1 MKKTLLLKHLL
12 FLTLITTLSSC
23 GTDDNGYIDIPDNTD
38 TIDTGNPP
46 LVIDIN
52 NLPFA
57 KLSDYKFYEGE
68 LQDMKP
74 VEGVLPYDLNS
85 SLFTDYSLKK
95 RFIWMPEG
103 SSATY
108 NGDGELLNFPT
119 GTILIKNFYYENV
132 LPNNVKRVIETR
144 LMIKKA
150 DEWIFANYVWND
162 EQNEAILDINGSYTD
177 ISWQQN
183 GVTKSTSYRIPS
195 AAECFTC
202 HKSGST
208 PIPIGTKPQ
217 NLNKVYN
224 YTDGS
229 QNQLSKWLQKGYLSG
244 TVPDAI
250 TSTVNWEDTSLPTE
264 LRVRSYL
271 DINCAHCHSEGAHC
285 DYMPVRF
292 AFTETAS
299 PDNLGICVPP
309 FEFINNSLTYIVTK
323 GNATRSA
330 LHYRINTNN
339 ESERMPLLGRT
350 VIHEEGVE
358 LIKNWINGMDSPCP

>member
-1 MKKTLLLKHLL
+1 
-12 FLTLITTLSSC
+12 
-23 GTDDNGYIDIPDNTD
+23 
-38 TIDTGNPP
+38 
-46 LVIDIN
+46 
-52 NLPFA
+52 
-57 KLSDYKFYEGE
+57 
-68 LQDMKP
+68 
-74 VEGVLPYDLNS
+74 
-85 SLFTDYSLKK
+85 
-95 RFIWMPEG
+95 MPEG

-119 GTILIKNFYYENV
+119 GTILVKNFYYENV